1 MNNNFEAIKSLISL
15 LVKKAGFDLDK
26 NYSEVELE
34 KTKSSIEE
42 LTYEKNNSNNKKA
55 ISNIID
61 NLRVRQAN
69 WENNAE
75 IVGKSLIEAYQSGK
89 DYQSIKARIELLGSL
104 AVKGTENLG
113 VGSIYSKL
121 TELEKKY
128 EELNTKIETNDYKNL
143 NEKEMDE
150 RYKTYLENKIT
161 SFEVEVENL
170 NKELESLRDIEL
182 KDVNIVNKIKEY
194 IDKMDSDLERINK
207 ALSISVNSDIS
218 FEVFERLEN
227 AKEELEVKSTKDK
240 ETLSKAE
247 SMLDNVRK
255 NRININERKSLIEN
269 EIDKLNG
276 KLTNVKI
283 KLDENDYTNQIEK
296 IIDVNELERVRLE
309 LESLNNKKDV
319 VYVDAIKVKEELIK
333 EWNTSSGRTEAEQ
346 KKENPEFES
355 NVDNT
360 VVINNKN
367 SEKVESEEKNVDNE
381 EVVNTENEKEEEKDK
396 VVEVE
401 KEKKHKRIELDWW

>member
-15 LVKKAGFDLDK
+15 LVKKAGFDLEK

-150 RYKTYLENKIT
+150 RYKTYLENKIA

-207 ALSISVNSDIS
+207 ALSTSVNSDIS

-227 AKEELEVKSTKDK
+227 AKEELEAKSTKDK

-255 NRININERKSLIEN
+255 NRININERKDSIES
-269 EIDKLNG
+269 EIDKLNN

-309 LESLNNKKDV
+309 LESLKNKKDV

-333 EWNTSSGRTEAEQ
+333 EWNTSPGRTEVEQ
-346 KKENPEFES
+346 KKENPEPK
-355 NVDNT
+355 NDVDNT
-360 VVINNKN
+360 IVINT
-367 SEKVESEEKNVDNE
+367 ETEIKVEPEEKNVDNE
-381 EVVNTENEKEEEKDK
+381 EVINTENEKEEEK

-401 KEKKHKRIELDWW
+401 KEKKHKRIELDW

>member
-207 ALSISVNSDIS
+207 ALSTSVNSDIS

-255 NRININERKSLIEN
+255 NRININERKDLIEN

-309 LESLNNKKDV
+309 LESLKNKKDV

-355 NVDNT
+355 DVDNT
-360 VVINNKN
+360 VVINNEN
-367 SEKVESEEKNVDNE
+367 SEKVKSEEKNVDNE

-401 KEKKHKRIELDWW
+401 KERKHKRIELDWW

>member
-207 ALSISVNSDIS
+207 ALSTSVNSDIS

-276 KLTNVKI
+276 KLTNVRI

-309 LESLNNKKDV
+309 LESLKNKKDV
-319 VYVDAIKVKEELIK
+319 VYVDAVKVKEELIK
-333 EWNTSSGRTEAEQ
+333 EWNTSSGKTEAEQ
-346 KKENPEFES
+346 KEENPEFES

-360 VVINNKN
+360 VVINNEN

-401 KEKKHKRIELDWW
+401 KEKKHKRIELDW

>member
-207 ALSISVNSDIS
+207 ALSTSVNSDIS

-227 AKEELEVKSTKDK
+227 AKEELEAKSTKDK

-309 LESLNNKKDV
+309 LESLRNKKDV
-319 VYVDAIKVKEELIK
+319 VYVDAVKVKEELIK
-333 EWNTSSGRTEAEQ
+333 EWNTSSGKTKAEQ
-346 KKENPEFES
+346 KEENPEFES
-355 NVDNT
+355 DVDNT
-360 VVINNKN
+360 VVINNEN

-381 EVVNTENEKEEEKDK
+381 EAVNTENEKEEEKDK

-401 KEKKHKRIELDWW
+401 KEKKHKRIELDW

>member
-150 RYKTYLENKIT
+150 RYKTYLENKIA

-207 ALSISVNSDIS
+207 ALSTSVNSDIS

-255 NRININERKSLIEN
+255 NRININERKGLIEN

-309 LESLNNKKDV
+309 LESLKNKKDV
-319 VYVDAIKVKEELIK
+319 VYVDAVKVKEELIK
-333 EWNTSSGRTEAEQ
+333 EWNTSSGKAEAGQ

-360 VVINNKN
+360 VVINNEN
-367 SEKVESEEKNVDNE
+367 SERVESEEKNVDKE

-401 KEKKHKRIELDWW
+401 KEKKHKRIELDW

>member
-207 ALSISVNSDIS
+207 ALSTSVNSDIS

-240 ETLSKAE
+240 EALSKAE

-276 KLTNVKI
+276 KLTNVRI

-309 LESLNNKKDV
+309 LESLRNKKDV
-319 VYVDAIKVKEELIK
+319 VYVDAVKVKEELIK
-333 EWNTSSGRTEAEQ
+333 EWNTSSGKTKAEQ
-346 KKENPEFES
+346 KEENPEFES

-360 VVINNKN
+360 VVINNEN

-401 KEKKHKRIELDWW
+401 KEKKHKRIELDW

>member
-15 LVKKAGFDLDK
+15 LVKKAGFDLEK

-207 ALSISVNSDIS
+207 ALSTSVNSDIS

-276 KLTNVKI
+276 KLTNVRI

-309 LESLNNKKDV
+309 LESLKNKKDV
-319 VYVDAIKVKEELIK
+319 VYVDAVKVKEELIK
-333 EWNTSSGRTEAEQ
+333 EWNTSSGKTEAEQ
-346 KKENPEFES
+346 KEENPEFES

-360 VVINNKN
+360 VVINNEN

-401 KEKKHKRIELDWW
+401 KEKKHKRIELDW

>member
-207 ALSISVNSDIS
+207 ALSTSVNSDIS

-255 NRININERKSLIEN
+255 NRININERKGLIEN

-309 LESLNNKKDV
+309 LESLKNKKDV
-319 VYVDAIKVKEELIK
+319 VYVDAVKVKEELIK
-333 EWNTSSGRTEAEQ
+333 EWNTSSGKTGAEQ
-346 KKENPEFES
+346 KKENTEFES
-355 NVDNT
+355 DVDNT
-360 VVINNKN
+360 VVINNEN

-401 KEKKHKRIELDWW
+401 KEKKHKRIELDW

>member
-150 RYKTYLENKIT
+150 RYKTYLENKIA

-207 ALSISVNSDIS
+207 ALSTSVNSDIS

-255 NRININERKSLIEN
+255 NRININERKGLIEN

-309 LESLNNKKDV
+309 LESLKNKKDV
-319 VYVDAIKVKEELIK
+319 VYVDAVKVKEELIK

-346 KKENPEFES
+346 KKENTEFES

-360 VVINNKN
+360 VVINNEN
-367 SEKVESEEKNVDNE
+367 SERVESEEKNVDNE

-401 KEKKHKRIELDWW
+401 KEKKHKRIELDW

>member
-150 RYKTYLENKIT
+150 RYKTYLENKIA

-207 ALSISVNSDIS
+207 ALSTSVNSDIS

-227 AKEELEVKSTKDK
+227 AKEELEAKSTKDK

-255 NRININERKSLIEN
+255 NRININERKDSIES
-269 EIDKLNG
+269 EIDKLNN

-309 LESLNNKKDV
+309 LESLKNKKDV

-333 EWNTSSGRTEAEQ
+333 EWNTSSGKTKAEQ
-346 KKENPEFES
+346 KEENPEFE
-355 NVDNT
+355 NDVDNT
-360 VVINNKN
+360 VVINNEN

-381 EVVNTENEKEEEKDK
+381 EVVNTENEKEEKDK

-401 KEKKHKRIELDWW
+401 KERKHKRIELDW

>member
-182 KDVNIVNKIKEY
+182 KDVNVVNKIKEY

-207 ALSISVNSDIS
+207 ALSTSVNSDIS
-218 FEVFERLEN
+218 FEV
-227 AKEELEVKSTKDK
+227 
-240 ETLSKAE
+240 
-247 SMLDNVRK
+247 
-255 NRININERKSLIEN
+255 
-269 EIDKLNG
+269 
-276 KLTNVKI
+276 
-283 KLDENDYTNQIEK
+283 
-296 IIDVNELERVRLE
+296 
-309 LESLNNKKDV
+309 
-319 VYVDAIKVKEELIK
+319 
-333 EWNTSSGRTEAEQ
+333 
-346 KKENPEFES
+346 
-355 NVDNT
+355 
-360 VVINNKN
+360 
-367 SEKVESEEKNVDNE
+367 
-381 EVVNTENEKEEEKDK
+381 
-396 VVEVE
+396 
-401 KEKKHKRIELDWW
+401 

>member
-150 RYKTYLENKIT
+150 RYKTYLENKIA

-207 ALSISVNSDIS
+207 ALSTSVNSDIS

-227 AKEELEVKSTKDK
+227 AKEELEAKSTKDK

-255 NRININERKSLIEN
+255 NRININERKDSIES
-269 EIDKLNG
+269 EIDKLNN

-309 LESLNNKKDV
+309 LESLKNKKDV

-333 EWNTSSGRTEAEQ
+333 EWNTSSGKTKAEQ
-346 KKENPEFES
+346 KEENPEFE
-355 NVDNT
+355 NDVDNT
-360 VVINNKN
+360 VVINNEN

-381 EVVNTENEKEEEKDK
+381 EVVNTENEKEEKDK

-401 KEKKHKRIELDWW
+401 KERKHKRIELDWW

>member
-150 RYKTYLENKIT
+150 RYKTYLENKIA

-207 ALSISVNSDIS
+207 ALSTSVNSDIS

-227 AKEELEVKSTKDK
+227 AKEELEAKSTKDK

-255 NRININERKSLIEN
+255 NRININERKDLIES
-269 EIDKLNG
+269 EIDKLNN
-276 KLTNVKI
+276 KLTNVRI

-309 LESLNNKKDV
+309 LESLKNKKDV
-319 VYVDAIKVKEELIK
+319 VYVDAVKVKEELIK
-333 EWNTSSGRTEAEQ
+333 EWNTSSGKTKAEQ
-346 KKENPEFES
+346 KEENPEFES
-355 NVDNT
+355 DVDNT
-360 VVINNKN
+360 VVINT
-367 SEKVESEEKNVDNE
+367 ETEIKVEPEEKNVDNK

-401 KEKKHKRIELDWW
+401 KEKKHKRIELDW

>member
-150 RYKTYLENKIT
+150 RYKTYLENKIA

-207 ALSISVNSDIS
+207 ALSTSVNSDIS

-255 NRININERKSLIEN
+255 NRININERKGLIEN

-309 LESLNNKKDV
+309 LESLKNKKDV
-319 VYVDAIKVKEELIK
+319 VYVDAVKVKEELIK
-333 EWNTSSGRTEAEQ
+333 EWNTSSGKTEAEQ
-346 KKENPEFES
+346 KEENTEFES

-360 VVINNKN
+360 VVINNEN
-367 SEKVESEEKNVDNE
+367 SERVESEEKNVDNE

-401 KEKKHKRIELDWW
+401 KEKKHKRIELDW

>member
-69 WENNAE
+69 LENNAE

-121 TELEKKY
+121 SELEKKY

-207 ALSISVNSDIS
+207 ALSTSVNSDIS

-227 AKEELEVKSTKDK
+227 AKEELEAKSTKDK

-309 LESLNNKKDV
+309 LESLRNKKDV
-319 VYVDAIKVKEELIK
+319 VYVDAVKVKEELIK
-333 EWNTSSGRTEAEQ
+333 EWNTSSGKTKAEQ
-346 KKENPEFES
+346 KEENPEFES
-355 NVDNT
+355 DVDNT
-360 VVINNKN
+360 VVINNEN

-396 VVEVE
+396 VVEV
-401 KEKKHKRIELDWW
+401 KKKKKHKRIELDW

>member
-89 DYQSIKARIELLGSL
+89 EYQSIKARIELLGSL

-150 RYKTYLENKIT
+150 RYKTYLENKIA

-207 ALSISVNSDIS
+207 ALSTSVNSDIS

-276 KLTNVKI
+276 KLTNVRI

-309 LESLNNKKDV
+309 LESLKNKKDV
-319 VYVDAIKVKEELIK
+319 VYVDAVKVKEELIK

-346 KKENPEFES
+346 KEENTEFES

-360 VVINNKN
+360 VVINNEN
-367 SEKVESEEKNVDNE
+367 SEKVESEEINVDNE

>member
-42 LTYEKNNSNNKKA
+42 LNYEKNNSNNKKA

-89 DYQSIKARIELLGSL
+89 EYQSIKARIELLGSL

-150 RYKTYLENKIT
+150 RYKTYLENKIA

-207 ALSISVNSDIS
+207 ALSTSVNSDIS

-227 AKEELEVKSTKDK
+227 AKEELEAKSTKDK

-255 NRININERKSLIEN
+255 NRININERKDSIES
-269 EIDKLNG
+269 EIDKLNN

-309 LESLNNKKDV
+309 LESLKNKKDV

-333 EWNTSSGRTEAEQ
+333 EWNTSSGKTEAEQ
-346 KKENPEFES
+346 KEENTEFES

-360 VVINNKN
+360 VVINNEN

-401 KEKKHKRIELDWW
+401 KEKKHKRIELDW

>member
-207 ALSISVNSDIS
+207 ALSTSVNSDIS

-227 AKEELEVKSTKDK
+227 AKEELEAKSTKDK

-309 LESLNNKKDV
+309 LESLRNKKDV
-319 VYVDAIKVKEELIK
+319 VYVDAVKVKEELIK
-333 EWNTSSGRTEAEQ
+333 EWNTSSGKTKAEQ
-346 KKENPEFES
+346 KEENPEFES
-355 NVDNT
+355 DVDNT
-360 VVINNKN
+360 VVINNEN

>member
-150 RYKTYLENKIT
+150 RYKTYLENKIA

-207 ALSISVNSDIS
+207 ALSTSVNSDIS

-269 EIDKLNG
+269 EIDKLKG

-309 LESLNNKKDV
+309 LESLRNKKDV
-319 VYVDAIKVKEELIK
+319 VYVDAVKVKEELIK
-333 EWNTSSGRTEAEQ
+333 EWNTSSGKTKVEQ
-346 KKENPEFES
+346 KEENPEFES

-360 VVINNKN
+360 VVINNEN

-401 KEKKHKRIELDWW
+401 KEKKHKRIELDW

>member
-42 LTYEKNNSNNKKA
+42 LTYEKNNSNNKKE

-150 RYKTYLENKIT
+150 RYKTYLENKIA

-207 ALSISVNSDIS
+207 ALSTSVNSDIS

-227 AKEELEVKSTKDK
+227 AKEELEAKSTKDK

-255 NRININERKSLIEN
+255 NRININERKDSIES
-269 EIDKLNG
+269 EIDKLNN

-309 LESLNNKKDV
+309 LESLKNKKDV
-319 VYVDAIKVKEELIK
+319 VYVDAVKVKEELIK
-333 EWNTSSGRTEAEQ
+333 EWNTSSGKTEAEQ
-346 KKENPEFES
+346 KEENTEFES

-360 VVINNKN
+360 VVINNEN
-367 SEKVESEEKNVDNE
+367 SERVESEEKNVDNE
-381 EVVNTENEKEEEKDK
+381 EAVNTENEKEEEKDK

>member
-42 LTYEKNNSNNKKA
+42 LTYEKNNSNNKQA

-150 RYKTYLENKIT
+150 RYKTYLENKIA

-207 ALSISVNSDIS
+207 ALSTSVNSDIS

-255 NRININERKSLIEN
+255 NRLNINERKGLIEN

-309 LESLNNKKDV
+309 LESLKNKKDV
-319 VYVDAIKVKEELIK
+319 VYVDAVKVKEELIK
-333 EWNTSSGRTEAEQ
+333 EWNTSSGKTEAEQ
-346 KKENPEFES
+346 KEENPEFES

-360 VVINNKN
+360 VVINNEN

-381 EVVNTENEKEEEKDK
+381 EVVNTENEKEEEKAK

-401 KEKKHKRIELDWW
+401 KEKKHKRIELDW

>member
-42 LTYEKNNSNNKKA
+42 LTYEKNNSNNKKE

-150 RYKTYLENKIT
+150 RYKTYLENKI
-161 SFEVEVENL
+161 
-170 NKELESLRDIEL
+170 
-182 KDVNIVNKIKEY
+182 
-194 IDKMDSDLERINK
+194 
-207 ALSISVNSDIS
+207 AS

-227 AKEELEVKSTKDK
+227 AKEELEAKSTKDK

-255 NRININERKSLIEN
+255 NRININERKDSIES
-269 EIDKLNG
+269 EIDKLNN

-309 LESLNNKKDV
+309 LESLKNKKDV

-346 KKENPEFES
+346 KKENPEPK
-355 NVDNT
+355 NDVDNT
-360 VVINNKN
+360 IVINT
-367 SEKVESEEKNVDNE
+367 ETEIKVEPEEKNVDNE
-381 EVVNTENEKEEEKDK
+381 EVINTENEKEEEKDK

-401 KEKKHKRIELDWW
+401 KEKKHKRIELDW

>member
-207 ALSISVNSDIS
+207 ALSTSVNSDIS

-227 AKEELEVKSTKDK
+227 AKEELEAKSTKDK

-309 LESLNNKKDV
+309 LESLRNKKDV
-319 VYVDAIKVKEELIK
+319 VYVDAVKVKEELIK
-333 EWNTSSGRTEAEQ
+333 EWNTSSGKTEAEQ
-346 KKENPEFES
+346 KEENPEFES
-355 NVDNT
+355 DVDNT
-360 VVINNKN
+360 VVINNEN

-401 KEKKHKRIELDWW
+401 KEKKHKRIELDW

>member
-207 ALSISVNSDIS
+207 ALSTSVNSDIS

-255 NRININERKSLIEN
+255 NRININERKGLIEN

-276 KLTNVKI
+276 KLTNVRI

-309 LESLNNKKDV
+309 LESLKNKKDV
-319 VYVDAIKVKEELIK
+319 VYVDAVKVKEELIK
-333 EWNTSSGRTEAEQ
+333 EWNTSSGKTKAEQ
-346 KKENPEFES
+346 KEENPEFES
-355 NVDNT
+355 DVDNT
-360 VVINNKN
+360 VVINNEN

-401 KEKKHKRIELDWW
+401 KEKKHKRIELDW

>member
-207 ALSISVNSDIS
+207 ALSTSVNSDIS

-276 KLTNVKI
+276 KLTNVRI

-309 LESLNNKKDV
+309 LESLKNKKDV
-319 VYVDAIKVKEELIK
+319 VYVDAVKVKEELIK
-333 EWNTSSGRTEAEQ
+333 EWNTSSGKTEAEQ
-346 KKENPEFES
+346 KEENPEFES

-360 VVINNKN
+360 VVINNEN

>member
-26 NYSEVELE
+26 NYSEIELE

-207 ALSISVNSDIS
+207 ALSTSVNSDIS

-255 NRININERKSLIEN
+255 NRININERKGLIEN

-309 LESLNNKKDV
+309 LESLKNKKDV
-319 VYVDAIKVKEELIK
+319 VYVDAVKVKEELIK
-333 EWNTSSGRTEAEQ
+333 EWNTSSGKTKAEQ
-346 KKENPEFES
+346 KEENPEFES

-360 VVINNKN
+360 VVINNEN

-401 KEKKHKRIELDWW
+401 KEKKHKRIELDW

>member
-150 RYKTYLENKIT
+150 RYKTYLENKIA

-207 ALSISVNSDIS
+207 ALSTSVNSDIS

-227 AKEELEVKSTKDK
+227 AKEELEAKSTKDK

-255 NRININERKSLIEN
+255 NRININERKDSIES
-269 EIDKLNG
+269 EIDKLNN

-309 LESLNNKKDV
+309 LESLKNKKDV
-319 VYVDAIKVKEELIK
+319 VYVDAVKVKEELIK
-333 EWNTSSGRTEAEQ
+333 EWNTSSGKTEAEQ
-346 KKENPEFES
+346 KEENTEFES

-360 VVINNKN
+360 VVINNEN
-367 SEKVESEEKNVDNE
+367 SERVESEEKNVDNE
-381 EVVNTENEKEEEKDK
+381 EAVNTENEKEEEKDK

-401 KEKKHKRIELDWW
+401 KEKKHKRIELDW

>member
-150 RYKTYLENKIT
+150 RYKTYLENKIA

-207 ALSISVNSDIS
+207 ALSTSVNSDIS

-309 LESLNNKKDV
+309 LESLKNKKDV
-319 VYVDAIKVKEELIK
+319 VYVDAVKVKEELIK
-333 EWNTSSGRTEAEQ
+333 EWNTSSGKTEAEQ

-360 VVINNKN
+360 VVINNEN

-401 KEKKHKRIELDWW
+401 KEKKHKRIELDW

>member
-26 NYSEVELE
+26 NYSEIELE

-150 RYKTYLENKIT
+150 RYKTYLENKIA

-207 ALSISVNSDIS
+207 ALSTSVNSDIS

-255 NRININERKSLIEN
+255 NRININERKDLIEN

-309 LESLNNKKDV
+309 LESLKNKKDV
-319 VYVDAIKVKEELIK
+319 VYVDAVKVKEELIK
-333 EWNTSSGRTEAEQ
+333 EWNTSSGKTGAEQ
-346 KKENPEFES
+346 KEENPEFES
-355 NVDNT
+355 DVDNT
-360 VVINNKN
+360 VVINNES

-401 KEKKHKRIELDWW
+401 KEKKHKRIELDW

>member
-207 ALSISVNSDIS
+207 ALSTSVNSDIS

-227 AKEELEVKSTKDK
+227 AKEELEAKSTKDK

-309 LESLNNKKDV
+309 LESLRNKKDV
-319 VYVDAIKVKEELIK
+319 VYVDAVKVKEELIK
-333 EWNTSSGRTEAEQ
+333 EWNTSSGKTKAEQ
-346 KKENPEFES
+346 KEKNPEFES
-355 NVDNT
+355 DVDNT
-360 VVINNKN
+360 VVINNEN

-401 KEKKHKRIELDWW
+401 KEKKHKRIELDW

>member
-150 RYKTYLENKIT
+150 RYKTYLENKIA

-207 ALSISVNSDIS
+207 ALSTSVNSDIS

-227 AKEELEVKSTKDK
+227 GKEELEVKSTKDK

-255 NRININERKSLIEN
+255 NRININERKDLIES
-269 EIDKLNG
+269 EIDKLNN

-309 LESLNNKKDV
+309 LESLKNKKDV

-333 EWNTSSGRTEAEQ
+333 EWNTSPGRTEVEQ
-346 KKENPEFES
+346 KKENPEPK
-355 NVDNT
+355 NDVDNT
-360 VVINNKN
+360 VVINNEN
-367 SEKVESEEKNVDNE
+367 SERVESEEKNVDNE

-401 KEKKHKRIELDWW
+401 KEKKHKRIELDW

>member
-75 IVGKSLIEAYQSGK
+75 IVGKSLIEAFQSGK

-207 ALSISVNSDIS
+207 ALSTSVNSDIS

-255 NRININERKSLIEN
+255 NRININERKALIEN

-296 IIDVNELERVRLE
+296 IIDINELERVRLE
-309 LESLNNKKDV
+309 LESLKNKKDV
-319 VYVDAIKVKEELIK
+319 VYVDAVKVKEELIK
-333 EWNTSSGRTEAEQ
+333 EWNTSSGKAKAEQ
-346 KKENPEFES
+346 KEENPEFK
-355 NVDNT
+355 NDVDNT
-360 VVINNKN
+360 VVINNEN

-401 KEKKHKRIELDWW
+401 KERKHKRIELDW

>member
-401 KEKKHKRIELDWW
+401 KEKKHKRIELDW

>member
-150 RYKTYLENKIT
+150 RYKTYLENKIA

-207 ALSISVNSDIS
+207 ALSTSVNSDIS

-227 AKEELEVKSTKDK
+227 AKEELEAKSTKDK

-255 NRININERKSLIEN
+255 NRININERKDSIES
-269 EIDKLNG
+269 EIDKLNN

-309 LESLNNKKDV
+309 LESLKNKKDV

-333 EWNTSSGRTEAEQ
+333 EWNTSSGKTEAEQ
-346 KKENPEFES
+346 KEENTEFES

-360 VVINNKN
+360 VVINNEN
-367 SEKVESEEKNVDNE
+367 SEKVKSEEKNVDNK
-381 EVVNTENEKEEEKDK
+381 EVINTENEKEEEK

-401 KEKKHKRIELDWW
+401 KEKKHKRIELDW

>member
-150 RYKTYLENKIT
+150 RYKTYLENKIA

-207 ALSISVNSDIS
+207 ALSTSVNSDIS

-227 AKEELEVKSTKDK
+227 AKEELEAKSTKDK

-255 NRININERKSLIEN
+255 NRININERKDSIES
-269 EIDKLNG
+269 EIDKLNN

-296 IIDVNELERVRLE
+296 IIDVNELEKVRLE
-309 LESLNNKKDV
+309 LESLKNKKDV

-333 EWNTSSGRTEAEQ
+333 EWNTSSGKTKAEQ
-346 KKENPEFES
+346 KEENPEFES
-355 NVDNT
+355 DVDNT
-360 VVINNKN
+360 VVINT
-367 SEKVESEEKNVDNE
+367 ETEIKVEPEEKNVDNK

>member
-89 DYQSIKARIELLGSL
+89 EYQSIKARIELLGSL

-150 RYKTYLENKIT
+150 RYKTYLENKIA

-207 ALSISVNSDIS
+207 ALSTSVNSDIS

-276 KLTNVKI
+276 KLTNVRI

-309 LESLNNKKDV
+309 LESLKNKKDV
-319 VYVDAIKVKEELIK
+319 VYVDAVKVKEELIK

-346 KKENPEFES
+346 KEENTEFES

-360 VVINNKN
+360 VVINNEN
-367 SEKVESEEKNVDNE
+367 SEKVESEEINVDNE

-401 KEKKHKRIELDWW
+401 KEKKHKRIELDW

>member
-150 RYKTYLENKIT
+150 RYKTYLENKIA

-207 ALSISVNSDIS
+207 ALSTSVNSDIS

-255 NRININERKSLIEN
+255 NRININERKGLIEN

-309 LESLNNKKDV
+309 LESLKNKKDV
-319 VYVDAIKVKEELIK
+319 VYVDAVKVKEELIK
-333 EWNTSSGRTEAEQ
+333 EWNTSSGKTEAEQ
-346 KKENPEFES
+346 KEENTEFES
-355 NVDNT
+355 DVDNT
-360 VVINNKN
+360 VVINNES

>member
-207 ALSISVNSDIS
+207 ALSTSVNSDIS

-227 AKEELEVKSTKDK
+227 AKEELEAKSTKDK

-309 LESLNNKKDV
+309 LESLRNKKDV
-319 VYVDAIKVKEELIK
+319 VYVDAVKVKEELIK
-333 EWNTSSGRTEAEQ
+333 EWNTSSGKTKAEQ
-346 KKENPEFES
+346 KEENPEFES

-360 VVINNKN
+360 VVINNEN

>member
-150 RYKTYLENKIT
+150 RYKTYLENKIA

-207 ALSISVNSDIS
+207 ALSTSVNSDIS

-276 KLTNVKI
+276 KLTNVRI

-309 LESLNNKKDV
+309 LESLKNKKDV
-319 VYVDAIKVKEELIK
+319 VYVDAVKVKEELIK
-333 EWNTSSGRTEAEQ
+333 EWNTSSGKTEAEQ
-346 KKENPEFES
+346 KEENPEFES

-360 VVINNKN
+360 VVINNEN

-401 KEKKHKRIELDWW
+401 KEKKHKRIELDW

>member
-207 ALSISVNSDIS
+207 ALSTSVNSDIS

-276 KLTNVKI
+276 KLTNVRI

-309 LESLNNKKDV
+309 LESLRNKKDV
-319 VYVDAIKVKEELIK
+319 VYVDAVKVKEELIK
-333 EWNTSSGRTEAEQ
+333 EWNTSSGKTKAEQ
-346 KKENPEFES
+346 KEENPEFES

-360 VVINNKN
+360 VVINNEN